1 MSTSK
6 GTAKLLRGSFLLM
19 ISNLLFRVGG
29 YVYRF
34 LMARMLGPEGYG
46 ILGYTLFFQGVFQV
60 LSAGGLPPAIAKY
73 VSQHKALE
81 EDQMASQVVF
91 TSLKFMMFLGILF
104 SIVMFFIG
112 PMIANNIWHK
122 PAAALPLQAVALI
135 TPFSVIVGAFRGAF
149 QGIYKMEYVVITR
162 AVEQVFMIVFAV
174 ILVMLGFYAAGAV
187 IGTGIG
193 FMASAVSAIIIFR
206 KYMWKYLPSLD
217 PEHKFNFRQELGL
230 IKTLL
235 IFSIPV
241 IITALSEMSIYGAS
255 IFILGIFMAT
265 KFSGYYNAVDP
276 IARLPL
282 VISLSVATAVLPAA
296 SEAFALKDKALLTTY
311 IVQSYRMVVLTVL
324 PLCIGIAIFS
334 GPLLEL
340 LFGVNYVYGA
350 GALSILVIGMAFYTL
365 FMVSSSIAQ
374 GLGYPRL
381 PMYILV
387 VGSVV
392 NITLNWFL
400 IQFYGIIGA
409 ALATTITAFVIMI
422 PILWKTYKIT
432 EVKLPF
438 MSFAKITLA
447 SAVMG
452 LGMFFIPQTIFGLIL
467 AIIIAPIIYV
477 IAFTFLKGFEKRDI
491 RMMRRMGTKLGP
503 LSSINEKLVKF
514 IEKYSL

>member
-6 GTAKLLRGSFLLM
+6 GAAKLIRGSFLLM

-91 TSLKFMMFLGILF
+91 TSLKFMMFLGIFF
-104 SIVMFFIG
+104 SLVMFFIG
-112 PMIANNIWHK
+112 PIIANNIWHK
-122 PAAALPLQAVALI
+122 PAAVLPLQAVALI

-174 ILVMLGFYAAGAV
+174 VLVMLGFYAAGAV

-193 FMASAVSAIIIFR
+193 FMASAVSAIIIFK

-241 IITALSEMSIYGAS
+241 IITALSEMTIYGAS
-255 IFILGIFMAT
+255 LVILGIFMAT

-296 SEAFALKDKALLTTY
+296 SEAFALKDQKLLTTY
-311 IVQSYRMVVLTVL
+311 VVQSYRLVVLTVL
-324 PLCIGIAIFS
+324 PLCIGIAIFAK
-334 GPLLEL
+334 PLLEL
-340 LFGVNYVYGA
+340 LFGSNFVFGS
-350 GALSILVIGMAFYTL
+350 GALSILVIGMAFYTM

-387 VGSVV
+387 VGSIINVA
-392 NITLNWFL
+392 LNWFL
-400 IQFYGIIGA
+400 IQSYGIIGA
-409 ALATTITAFVIMI
+409 ALATTITAFIIMI
-422 PILWKTYKIT
+422 PILWKTYNITKIS
-432 EVKLPF
+432 LPF
-438 MSFAKITLA
+438 GSFAKITLA
-447 SAVMG
+447 STIMG
-452 LGMFFIPQTIFGLIL
+452 LGIFLLPQTILGLIL
-467 AIIIAPIIYV
+467 AIIIAPVIYT
-477 IAFTFLKGFEKRDI
+477 IALVFLKGFEKRDVRI
-491 RMMRRMGTKLGP
+491 MRRMGSKLGP

>member
-6 GTAKLLRGSFLLM
+6 GAAKLIRGSFLLM

-91 TSLKFMMFLGILF
+91 TSLKFMMFLGIFF
-104 SIVMFFIG
+104 SLVMFFIG
-112 PMIANNIWHK
+112 PIIANNIWHK
-122 PAAALPLQAVALI
+122 PEVALPLQAVALI

-174 ILVMLGFYAAGAV
+174 VLVMLGFYAAGAV

-193 FMASAVSAIIIFR
+193 FMASAVSAIIIFK

-241 IITALSEMSIYGAS
+241 IITALSEMTIYGAS

-276 IARLPL
+276 VARLPL

-296 SEAFALKDKALLTTY
+296 SEAFALKDQKLLTTY
-311 IVQSYRMVVLTVL
+311 VVQSYRLVVLTVL
-324 PLCIGIAIFS
+324 PLCIGIAIFAK
-334 GPLLEL
+334 PLLEL
-340 LFGVNYVYGA
+340 LFGSNFVFGS
-350 GALSILVIGMAFYTL
+350 GALSILVIGMAFYTM

-387 VGSVV
+387 VGSIINVA
-392 NITLNWFL
+392 LNWFL
-400 IQFYGIIGA
+400 IQSYGIIGA
-409 ALATTITAFVIMI
+409 ALATTITAFIIMI

-432 EVKLPF
+432 KVSLPF
-438 MSFAKITLA
+438 GSFAKITLA
-447 SAVMG
+447 STIMG
-452 LGMFFIPQTIFGLIL
+452 LGIFLLPQTIPGLIL
-467 AIIIAPIIYV
+467 AIIIAPVIYT
-477 IAFTFLKGFEKRDI
+477 IALVFLKGFEKRDVRI
-491 RMMRRMGTKLGP
+491 MRRMGSKLGP

>member
-1 MSTSK
+1 
-6 GTAKLLRGSFLLM
+6 M

-29 YVYRF
+29 YLYRF

-73 VSQHKALE
+73 VSQHKALN

-91 TSLKFMMFLGILF
+91 TSLKFMMFLGIFF
-104 SIVMFFIG
+104 SLVMFFIG
-112 PMIANNIWHK
+112 PLIANNIWHK

-193 FMASAVSAIIIFR
+193 FMASAVSAVIIFR
-206 KYMWKYLPSLD
+206 KYLWKYLPSLD

-296 SEAFALKDKALLTTY
+296 SEAFALKDKELLTTY
-311 IVQSYRMVVLTVL
+311 VVQSYRLVVLTVL
-324 PLCIGIAIFS
+324 PICIGIALFAK
-334 GPLLEL
+334 PLLEL
-340 LFGVNYVYGA
+340 LFGANFVFGA
-350 GALSILVIGMAFYTL
+350 GALSILVIGMAFYTM

-387 VGSVV
+387 VGSVI

-422 PILWKTYKIT
+422 PIMWKTYNIT
-432 EVKLPF
+432 QIKLPF
-438 MSFAKITLA
+438 ASFAKITLA
-447 SAVMG
+447 SLIMG
-452 LGMFFIPQTIFGLIL
+452 LGIFLLPQTITGLIL
-467 AIIIAPIIYV
+467 AIILAPIIYT
-477 IAFTFLKGFEKRDI
+477 IALVFLKGFEKRDV
-491 RMMRRMGTKLGP
+491 RMMRRIGNKLGP
-503 LSSINEKLVKF
+503 LSILSEKLVKF

>member
-1 MSTSK
+1 MSTGK
-6 GTAKLLRGSFLLM
+6 GAAKLIRGSFLLM

-91 TSLKFMMFLGILF
+91 TSLKFMMFLGIFF
-104 SIVMFFIG
+104 SLVMFFIG
-112 PMIANNIWHK
+112 PIIANNIWHK
-122 PAAALPLQAVALI
+122 PEVALPLQAVALI

-174 ILVMLGFYAAGAV
+174 VLVMLGFYAAGAV

-193 FMASAVSAIIIFR
+193 FMASAVSAIIIFK

-241 IITALSEMSIYGAS
+241 IITALSEMTIYGAS

-276 IARLPL
+276 VARLPL

-296 SEAFALKDKALLTTY
+296 SEAFALKDQKLLTTY
-311 IVQSYRMVVLTVL
+311 VVQSYRLVVLTVL
-324 PLCIGIAIFS
+324 PLCIGIAIFAK
-334 GPLLEL
+334 PLLEL
-340 LFGVNYVYGA
+340 LFGSNFVFGS
-350 GALSILVIGMAFYTL
+350 GALSILVIGMAFYTM

-387 VGSVV
+387 VGSIINVA
-392 NITLNWFL
+392 LNWFL
-400 IQFYGIIGA
+400 IQSYGIIGA
-409 ALATTITAFVIMI
+409 ALATTITAFIIMI

-432 EVKLPF
+432 KVSLPF
-438 MSFAKITLA
+438 RSFAKITLA
-447 SAVMG
+447 STVMG
-452 LGMFFIPQTIFGLIL
+452 LGIFLLPQTIPGLIL
-467 AIIIAPIIYV
+467 AIIIAPVIYT
-477 IAFTFLKGFEKRDI
+477 IALVFLKGFEKRDVRI
-491 RMMRRMGTKLGP
+491 MRRMGSKLGP

>member
-6 GTAKLLRGSFLLM
+6 GAAKLLRGSFLLM

-29 YVYRF
+29 YIYRF

-91 TSLKFMMFLGILF
+91 TSLKFMMFLGIFF

-174 ILVMLGFYAAGAV
+174 VLVMLGFYVAGAV

-193 FMASAVSAIIIFR
+193 FMASAVSAIIIFK
-206 KYMWKYLPSLD
+206 KYMWKYLPALD

-230 IKTLL
+230 IKMLL
-235 IFSIPV
+235 KFSIPV
-241 IITALSEMSIYGAS
+241 IITALSEMTMYGAS
-255 IFILGIFMAT
+255 MFILGIFMAT

-296 SEAFALKDKALLTTY
+296 SEAFALKDQKLLTTY
-311 IVQSYRMVVLTVL
+311 VVQSYRLVVLTVL
-324 PLCIGIAIFS
+324 PLCIGIAIFAK
-334 GPLLEL
+334 PLLEL
-340 LFGVNYVYGA
+340 LFGSNFVFGS
-350 GALSILVIGMAFYTL
+350 GALSILVIGMAFYTM

-387 VGSVV
+387 VGSIINVA
-392 NITLNWFL
+392 LNWFL
-400 IQFYGIIGA
+400 IQSYGIIGA
-409 ALATTITAFVIMI
+409 ALATTITAFIIMI
-422 PILWKTYKIT
+422 PILWKTYNITKIS
-432 EVKLPF
+432 LPF
-438 MSFAKITLA
+438 GSFAKITLA
-447 SAVMG
+447 SAIMG
-452 LGMFFIPQTIFGLIL
+452 LGIFLLPQTILGLIL
-467 AIIIAPIIYV
+467 AIIIAPIIYTV
-477 IAFTFLKGFEKRDI
+477 ALVFLKGFEKRDVRI
-491 RMMRRMGTKLGP
+491 MRRMGSKLGP
-503 LSSINEKLVKF
+503 LSSVNEKLVKF

>member
-1 MSTSK
+1 
-6 GTAKLLRGSFLLM
+6 
-19 ISNLLFRVGG
+19 
-29 YVYRF
+29 
-34 LMARMLGPEGYG
+34 MARMLGPEGYG

-91 TSLKFMMFLGILF
+91 TSLKFMMFLGIFF
-104 SIVMFFIG
+104 SLVMFFIG
-112 PMIANNIWHK
+112 PIIANNIWHK
-122 PAAALPLQAVALI
+122 PAAVLPLQAVALI

-174 ILVMLGFYAAGAV
+174 VLVMLGFYAAGAV

-193 FMASAVSAIIIFR
+193 FMASAVSAIIIFK

-241 IITALSEMSIYGAS
+241 IITALSEMTIYGAS
-255 IFILGIFMAT
+255 LVILGIFMAT

-282 VISLSVATAVLPAA
+282 VISLSVATAILPAA
-296 SEAFALKDKALLTTY
+296 SEAFALKDQKLLTTY
-311 IVQSYRMVVLTVL
+311 VVQSYRLVVLTVL
-324 PLCIGIAIFS
+324 PLCIGIAIFAK
-334 GPLLEL
+334 PLLEL
-340 LFGVNYVYGA
+340 LFGSNFVFGS
-350 GALSILVIGMAFYTL
+350 GALSILVIGMAFYTM

-387 VGSVV
+387 VGSIINVA
-392 NITLNWFL
+392 LNWFL
-400 IQFYGIIGA
+400 IQSYGIIGA
-409 ALATTITAFVIMI
+409 ALATTITAFIIMI
-422 PILWKTYKIT
+422 PILWKTYNITKIS
-432 EVKLPF
+432 LPF
-438 MSFAKITLA
+438 GSFAKITLA
-447 SAVMG
+447 STIMG
-452 LGMFFIPQTIFGLIL
+452 LGIFLLPQTILGLIL
-467 AIIIAPIIYV
+467 AIIIAPVIYT
-477 IAFTFLKGFEKRDI
+477 IALVFLKGFEKRDVRI
-491 RMMRRMGTKLGP
+491 MRRMGSKLGP